1 MNILLTGCNGQLGLE
16 FQKAAGISPFA
27 IVATDQR
34 ELDITDEDAVANLF
48 KPPSFDLVINAAA
61 FTAVDQA
68 EADPDSAYAVNRD
81 GPANLAKICAHHGIP
96 LIHFSTDY
104 VFDGNQHTPYRETD
118 ATHPLGVYAVSKD
131 EGEREVRK
139 RLANHLIIR
148 TSWLFS
154 AHGNNF
160 VKTILR
166 LARERELL
174 RVVDDQLGCPTSAK
188 DLAHVA
194 LDLAKRVQRRET
206 IPWGTYHYC
215 NRGEC
220 SWYGFTKEILAQ
232 GSKHET
238 FKVKEIVPITT
249 DQYPLPA
256 RRPPYSVLDTMKYT
270 RAFDQTPPHWQE
282 SLGVVLAELYGKKTT
297 RHTQTGAHA

>member
-34 ELDITDEDAVANLF
+34 ELDITDHDALETLF

-81 GPANLAKICAHHGIP
+81 GPANLARVCSHHGVP

-104 VFDGNQHTPYRETD
+104 VFDGNRREPYRETD
-118 ATHPLGVYAVSKD
+118 STHPLGVYATSKD

-139 RLANHLIIR
+139 NLPSHIIIR

-166 LARERELL
+166 LAKERETL
-174 RVVDDQLGCPTSAK
+174 RIVDDQIGCPTSAK

-194 LDLAKRVQRRET
+194 LDLARRFQRRET

-215 NRGEC
+215 NRGES
-220 SWYGFTKEILAQ
+220 SWYSFAREIVSQA
-232 GSKHET
+232 SKYEPL
-238 FKVKEIVPITT
+238 KVRELVPITT

-256 RRPPYSVLDTMKYT
+256 RRPPYSVLDTTKYS
-270 RAFDQTPPHWQE
+270 RAFDQIPLQWQE
-282 SLGVVLAELYGKKTT
+282 SLHTVLEEIYGRKKD
-297 RHTQTGAHA
+297 RHSSSGATS